1 MRWVESRVYCGP
13 DRRERKGFF
22 RWFERRKKDQSM
34 NLPAVQVML
43 RQLHLRVLDVET
55 AREQLVQF
63 DRRLQVAADMLQRA
77 GEAEA
82 VTHLAVVRQKLRE
95 SGKKGALKGADATEV
110 QERTAAALCALK
122 AIG

>member
-95 SGKKGALKGADATEV
+95 AEKRELLRGRTRRRCRSALLRRSA
-110 QERTAAALCALK
+110 R
-122 AIG
+122 